1 MSVVNLLNVVIP
13 DNPTAFL
20 NQYQFEI
27 TFECHAELSE
37 DLEFRV
43 TYVGSAESEKHDQIL
58 DSILVGPVPKG
69 INRFVFQA
77 NPPDVTR
84 IPADSVTGVTVLLLT
99 CSYKKQEFVRVG
111 YYVNVDYTDPEMR
124 DNPPPVTEFD
134 KLFRNILTTKPC
146 VTRFDIEWD

>member
-1 MSVVNLLNVVIP
+1 MSVVSLINVVIP

-37 DLEFRV
+37 DLEFRI
-43 TYVGSAESEKHDQIL
+43 TYVGSAESEKYDQIL

-77 NPPDVTR
+77 NPPEVSK
-84 IPADSVTGVTVLLLT
+84 IPVDSVVGVTVLLLT

-111 YYVNVDYTDPEMR
+111 YYVNVDYNDPEMR
-124 DNPPPVTEFD
+124 EEPPATIELD
-134 KLFRNILTTKPC
+134 K
-146 VTRFDIEWD
+146 